1 MIQAGTRK
9 CSCTAGFTGQRC
21 EINVNECSSNP
32 CANGGT
38 CHDAINGYTCS
49 CAPGYS
55 GRNCDLHSATCSSQ
69 NLCQNGGTCTSVPDG
84 PPVCLCP
91 RGFTGPRCDYFAVTL
106 PMLPNTKDTRDDF
119 QWAAVSLGIGLVAL
133 LVLVC
138 MVAIALRHIH
148 RQSAAE
154 RTQDA
159 MNNQS
164 DTQRDNLIPTSQLKN
179 TNKKVDLEVD
189 CGQEKSNY
197 ILKNYHL
204 DYNSSKEFKDGQ
216 TQEDKSHKYE
226 KCLEDKIPLSRMYR

>member
-1 MIQAGTRK
+1 MILAGVRM
-9 CSCTAGFTGQRC
+9 CSCRAGFTGQRC
-21 EINVNECSSNP
+21 EININDCSSNP

-38 CHDAINGYTCS
+38 CHDGVNEYTCS
-49 CAPGYS
+49 CAPGFS
-55 GRNCDLHSATCSSQ
+55 GRNCELYNTPCSSENGCLNSVITNPVHQ
-69 NLCQNGGTCTSVPDG
+69 NDQSGD
-84 PPVCLCP
+84 
-91 RGFTGPRCDYFAVTL
+91 
-106 PMLPNTKDTRDDF
+106 KF
-119 QWAAVSLGIGLVAL
+119 QWAAMSLGVGLVAL

-138 MVAIALRHIH
+138 MVAFALRHIH
-148 RQSAAE
+148 QQAAAE
-154 RTQDA
+154 RTHDA

-204 DYNSSKEFKDGQ
+204 DYNSTKEFKERQ